1 MLGIGIAEGIEDV
14 VVRLHAA
21 EEARPVLLPVFE
33 PCDFGE
39 CEHARQELV
48 FKFDAIISGLCPQ
61 IALHAEAVVF
71 ASAK

>member
-21 EEARPVLLPVFE
+21 EEARPVLLAVFK
-33 PCDFGE
+33 PGDFGE

-48 FKFDAIISGLCPQ
+48 FKFNAVISGLCPQ

-71 ASAK
+71 ASAQ

>member
-33 PCDFGE
+33 PGDFGE

-48 FKFDAIISGLCPQ
+48 FKFDAVVGGFGPQ
-61 IALHAEAVVF
+61 VALHTEAVVF